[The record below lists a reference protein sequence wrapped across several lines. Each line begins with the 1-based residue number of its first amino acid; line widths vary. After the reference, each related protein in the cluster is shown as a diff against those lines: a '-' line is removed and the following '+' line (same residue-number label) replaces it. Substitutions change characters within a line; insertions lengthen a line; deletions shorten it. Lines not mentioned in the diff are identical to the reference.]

1 MVWNAISQ
9 YNKIGERGMIKKG
22 VVVALRKIVGREDI
36 LTKKEDLA
44 SYAYDGTSSWSH
56 EPDVVVFPT
65 STNEVSEILRL
76 ANKERTPVTP
86 RGGGTNVSGGSV
98 PIKGGIVLCTT
109 KMNKI
114 LKIDKEN
121 MTATVEPGVVL
132 MDFNAA
138 LAKEGLFFPP
148 DPQSFL
154 GATLGG
160 VIGENAGGP
169 ACVKYGVTKQYVLG
183 LEVVLPTGDVM
194 NVGSLTMKN
203 VQGYDLTMLFTG
215 SEGTLGVITKAY
227 LLLKPMP
234 PAKKTLMAVFNDVAV
249 AGENVYRVLSSGVV
263 PGKIELLDNWVIN
276 SIERLAPMGLPKDAD
291 AVLIFE
297 VDGIPEAV
305 EKEAKQVEDVCRKHG
320 AIDVRVAN
328 DQAEADRYWAAR
340 RAGFAAVFGAAPT
353 VMAEDVTVPRTKI
366 PDFIRKV
373 KELCQ
378 SRGIEYNI
386 IGHAGDG
393 NLHPALLTDVKDK
406 KGFEKAEETMEEII
420 AYAVKLGGVI
430 SGEHGIGLEKKRFLK
445 IAMDPLAIEMM
456 KGIKRIVDP
465 HNILN
470 PGKIWE

>member
-1 MVWNAISQ
+1 MIAT
-9 YNKIGERGMIKKG
+9 KIIKD
-22 VVVALRKIVGREDI
+22 LQKIVGKQDV

-44 SYAYDGTSSWSH
+44 SYAYDGTTSWIH

-65 STNEVSEILRL
+65 STEEVAAILKL
-76 ANKERTPVTP
+76 ANKNKIPVTP
-86 RGGGTNVSGGSV
+86 RGGGTNVSGGSI

-109 KMNKI
+109 KMNRI
-114 LKIDKEN
+114 LTIDKEN
-121 MTATVEPGVVL
+121 LTASVEPGVVL
-132 MDFNAA
+132 MDLNTA
-138 LAKEGLFFPP
+138 LAKEKLFFPP

-154 GATLGG
+154 GATMGG

-183 LEVVLPTGDVM
+183 LEVVLPTGDV
-194 NVGSLTMKN
+194 VHLGGLTMKN

-215 SEGTLGVITKAY
+215 SEGTLGVITKAH
-227 LLLKPMP
+227 LLLRPMP
-234 PAKKTLMAVFNDVAV
+234 PAKKTLLAVFDDVAV
-249 AGENVYRVLSSGVV
+249 AGETVYRVLSSGVV

-297 VDGIPEAV
+297 VDGIPEGV
-305 EKEAKQVEDVCRKHG
+305 EKEAKEVEEVCKRSG
-320 AIDVRVAN
+320 AKEVRVAK
-328 DQAEADRYWAAR
+328 DQTEADRYWAAR

-353 VMAEDVTVPRTKI
+353 VMAEDVTVPRNKI
-366 PDFIRKV
+366 PNFIKKV

-378 SRGIEYNI
+378 SRGLAYNI

-393 NLHPALLTDVKDK
+393 NLHPAILTDIK
-406 KGFEKAEETMEEII
+406 KKEEFAKAEKTMTEII
-420 AYAVKLGGVI
+420 SYAVELGGVV
-430 SGEHGIGLEKKRFLK
+430 SGEHGIGLEKKKFIK
-445 IAMDPLAIEMM
+445 KAMDPLAIEMM

-465 HNILN
+465 RNILN